1 MAERLHVILNV
12 GGMLKLKLCRTDFRV
27 VLQFQLNFQSLM
39 SVKLFKCYI
48 QEKYFYGGSKMLV
61 EV

>member
-12 GGMLKLKLCRTDFRV
+12 GGMLKLCRTDFRV

-39 SVKLFKCYI
+39 SVKLFKCFI
-48 QEKYFYGGSKMLV
+48 QEKYIYGGSKMLV